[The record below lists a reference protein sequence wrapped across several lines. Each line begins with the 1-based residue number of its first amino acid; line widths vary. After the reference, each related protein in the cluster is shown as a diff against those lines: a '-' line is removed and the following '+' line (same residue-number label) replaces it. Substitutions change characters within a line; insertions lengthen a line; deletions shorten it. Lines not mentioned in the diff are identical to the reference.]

1 MCCFNI
7 AVSLQGKKP
16 DSLYKVQ
23 DPEVRRFVEKCLATV
38 TDRMSAWD
46 LLNDPFLQIDDCGYD
61 LRALQYQ
68 RDCGE
73 LGPLLRQPL
82 LISAHHSTTSSL
94 VNGYSNY
101 ICYDQEHDLDSNSVD
116 YEATKINLFMGQ
128 DDDQLENLDITING
142 RKSED
147 DDIFLRLRI
156 ADKEGWFSFKTLEF
170 DSIIDAENDSGLV
183 VCFRSSA
190 KHLLPF

>member
-38 TDRMSAWD
+38 SDRMSAWE
-46 LLNDPFLQIDDCGYD
+46 LLNDPFLQIDDCVYD
-61 LRALQYQ
+61 LKALQYQ
-68 RDCGE
+68 RDYDD
-73 LGPLLRQPL
+73 LVHLLRQPL
-82 LISAHHSTTSSL
+82 LNSTYHSTTSSL

-101 ICYDQEHDLDSNSVD
+101 ICYDQENDLDSHSAD
-116 YEATKINLFMGQ
+116 YEATEINLFTSQ
-128 DDDQLENLDITING
+128 DDDHLENLDITIKG

-147 DDIFLRLRI
+147 DNIFLRLRI
-156 ADKEGWFSFKTLEF
+156 ADKEG
-170 DSIIDAENDSGLV
+170 
-183 VCFRSSA
+183 
-190 KHLLPF
+190 